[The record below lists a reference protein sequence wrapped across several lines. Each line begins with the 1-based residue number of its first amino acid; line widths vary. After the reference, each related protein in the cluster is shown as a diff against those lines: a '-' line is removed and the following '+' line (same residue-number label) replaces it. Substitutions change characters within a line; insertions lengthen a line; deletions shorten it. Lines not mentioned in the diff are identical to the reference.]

1 MLTLTN
7 SLSSSYAKRGNNR
20 DKLLTFL
27 SDGRWHHMRDL
38 ERAAGM
44 RYGARKWELEKL
56 GYVIEKRHIGVDE
69 WEYRLVMEGQRP
81 LL

>member
-1 MLTLTN
+1 MTQTTC
-7 SLSSSYAKRGNNR
+7 LSSSYAKRGNNR

-38 ERAAGM
+38 ERVAGM
-44 RYGARKWELEKL
+44 RYGARKWELEKQ

-69 WEYRLVMEGQRP
+69 WEYRLVMDGQGV
-81 LL
+81 LI